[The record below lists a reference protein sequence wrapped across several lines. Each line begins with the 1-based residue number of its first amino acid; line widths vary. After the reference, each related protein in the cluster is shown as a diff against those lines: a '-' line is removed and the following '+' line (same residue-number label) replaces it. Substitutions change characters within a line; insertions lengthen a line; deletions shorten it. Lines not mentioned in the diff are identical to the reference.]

1 MNYVALKMLFGDRA
15 KYLMLLCGLTF
26 AVMLIVQ
33 QGSIFWGLMIWSQSS
48 VSNLNVPIWVTDP
61 GIAQVDEVKP
71 IADTAVDRV
80 RSVPGVEWAVPLYK
94 GLLRARLSNGDY
106 HQITLTG
113 LESSTLIGRPA
124 EVLEGRFEDVLQPD
138 AVVLDQWAVER
149 MGGPDVIKIGTV
161 FELNDKLARVVAIAK
176 TQKSFTNIPVVY
188 TTYERAIRYV
198 PRERRTLSYVLA
210 KAKDGVP
217 VAEVTKRIHEQTGL
231 GAFTAED
238 FGWKTI
244 GWVLKNTGI
253 GINFGTTILL
263 GFIVGMA
270 IAGQTFYLFT
280 VENLRQF
287 GALKAMGAST
297 FTLARMI
304 LLQAFTVGL
313 TGYGVGI
320 GLATVFGFFTARS
333 GGLPFIET
341 WRLLLLVLGAL
352 LVLSTYAGRGPTAA
366 ADVERCVRGADAV
379 IHCLGIGGTGDGSPT
394 TLVSD
399 SVKVVLAAMKSHG
412 VPRIVCMSN
421 IGVGGSGP

>member
-1 MNYVALKMLFGDRA
+1 MNYIALKMLFGDRA

-48 VSNLNVPIWVTDP
+48 ISNINVPIWVTDP

-71 IADTAVDRV
+71 IAGTAVDRV

-94 GLLRARLSNGDY
+94 GILRARLSNGDY
-106 HQITLTG
+106 HQITLAG
-113 LESSTLIGRPA
+113 LESSTLIGRPS
-124 EVLEGRFEDVLQPD
+124 EVLDGRFEDILQPD
-138 AVVLDQWAVER
+138 AVALDQWAVER
-149 MGGPDVIKIGTV
+149 MGGPDIIKVGTI

-188 TTYERAIRYV
+188 TTYERAIHYI
-198 PRERRTLSYVLA
+198 PTERRTLSYVLA
-210 KAKDGVP
+210 KPRDGVP
-217 VAEVTKRIHEQTGL
+217 VEDVTKRIHEQTGL
-231 GAFTAED
+231 GAFTAEE

-287 GALKAMGAST
+287 GALKAMGTST

-304 LLQAFTVGL
+304 LLQALTVGL

-320 GLATVFGFFTARS
+320 GLATAFGYVTARS
-333 GGLPFIET
+333 GGLPFVET
-341 WRLLLLVLGAL
+341 WQLLLLVLVAL
-352 LVLSTYAGRGPTAA
+352 LTICIFSALIS
-366 ADVERCVRGADAV
+366 
-379 IHCLGIGGTGDGSPT
+379 II
-394 TLVSD
+394 
-399 SVKVVLAAMKSHG
+399 KLARLEPA
-412 VPRIVCMSN
+412 IVFR
-421 IGVGGSGP
+421 

>member
-33 QGSIFWGLMIWSQSS
+33 QGSIFWGLMMWSQASIT
-48 VSNLNVPIWVTDP
+48 NLNVPIWVTDP

-71 IADTAVDRV
+71 IASTAVDRV
-80 RSVPGVEWAVPLYK
+80 RSVDGVEWAVPLYK
-94 GLLRARLSNGDY
+94 GLLRARLANGDY

-113 LESSTLIGRPA
+113 LESATLIGRPA
-124 EVLEGRFEDVLQPD
+124 EVLEGRFEDILQPD

-149 MGGPDVIKIGTV
+149 MGGPTVVTVGTI

-176 TQKSFTNIPVVY
+176 TQKSFTNVPVVY

-217 VAEVTKRIHEQTGL
+217 VGDVIQRIHAQTGL
-231 GAFTAED
+231 GAFTEED
-238 FGWKTI
+238 FGLKTI
-244 GWVLKNTGI
+244 MWVLKNTGI

-297 FTLARMI
+297 VTLARMI

-320 GLATVFGFFTARS
+320 GLATVFGFLTAR
-333 GGLPFIET
+333 GGNLPFVET
-341 WRLLLLVLGAL
+341 WQLLLLVLLAL
-352 LVLSTYAGRGPTAA
+352 LSICTFSALIS
-366 ADVERCVRGADAV
+366 
-379 IHCLGIGGTGDGSPT
+379 II
-394 TLVSD
+394 
-399 SVKVVLAAMKSHG
+399 KLARLEPA
-412 VPRIVCMSN
+412 IVFR
-421 IGVGGSGP
+421 

>member
-48 VSNLNVPIWVTDP
+48 ISNLNVPIWVTDP

-94 GLLRARLSNGDY
+94 GLLRARLSNGEY

-113 LESSTLIGRPA
+113 LESSSLIGRPA
-124 EVLEGRFEDVLQPD
+124 EVLEGRFEDILQPD
-138 AVVLDQWAVER
+138 AVALDQWAIER
-149 MGGPDVIKIGTV
+149 MGGPNVMKVGTI

-217 VAEVTKRIHEQTGL
+217 VEEVTRRIHEQTGL
-231 GAFTAED
+231 GAFTAEE
-238 FGWKTI
+238 FSWKTI

-297 FTLARMI
+297 FALARMI

-320 GLATVFGFFTARS
+320 GLATVFGYVTAR
-333 GGLPFIET
+333 GGGFPFIET
-341 WRLLLLVLGAL
+341 WQLLLLVLVAL
-352 LVLSTYAGRGPTAA
+352 LAICTFSALISIIKL
-366 ADVERCVRGADAV
+366 VRLEPA
-379 IHCLGIGGTGDGSPT
+379 
-394 TLVSD
+394 
-399 SVKVVLAAMKSHG
+399 
-412 VPRIVCMSN
+412 IVFR
-421 IGVGGSGP
+421 

>member
-1 MNYVALKMLFGDRA
+1 MAYVALKMLFGDRA

-33 QGSIFWGLMIWSQSS
+33 QGSIFWGLMRWSGSS
-48 VSNLNVPIWVTDP
+48 ISNLNVPIWVTDP
-61 GIAQVDEVKP
+61 GIGQVDEVKP
-71 IADTAVDRV
+71 IASTAVDRV

-94 GLLRARLSNGDY
+94 GILRARLTNGEY
-106 HQITLTG
+106 HQMTLTG
-113 LESSTLIGRPA
+113 LESATLIGRPA
-124 EVLEGRFEDVLQPD
+124 EVLEGRFEDILQPD
-138 AVVLDQWAVER
+138 AVALDQWALER
-149 MGGPDVIKIGTV
+149 MGGPAVVKLGTI
-161 FELNDKLARVVAIAK
+161 FELNDKQARVVAIVK
-176 TQKSFTNIPVVY
+176 TQKTLTNIPVIY

-210 KAKDGVP
+210 QAKDEVP
-217 VAEVTKRIHEQTGL
+217 VEEVIQRIHAQTGL

-244 GWVLKNTGI
+244 SWVLNNTGL
-253 GINFGTTILL
+253 GINFGTTIVL

-297 FTLARMI
+297 STLAWMI

-320 GLATVFGFFTARS
+320 GLATLFGFLAARD
-333 GGLPFIET
+333 GALPFAET
-341 WRLLLLVLGAL
+341 WQLLLLVLVAL
-352 LVLSTYAGRGPTAA
+352 LTICMFSALIS
-366 ADVERCVRGADAV
+366 
-379 IHCLGIGGTGDGSPT
+379 II
-394 TLVSD
+394 
-399 SVKVVLAAMKSHG
+399 KLARLEPA
-412 VPRIVCMSN
+412 IVFR
-421 IGVGGSGP
+421 

>member
-33 QGSIFWGLMIWSQSS
+33 QGSIFWGLMTWSQSS
-48 VSNLNVPIWVTDP
+48 ISNLNVPIWVTDP
-61 GIAQVDEVKP
+61 GISQVDEVKP

-94 GLLRARLSNGDY
+94 GLLRARLSNGEY
-106 HQITLTG
+106 HQITLAG

-124 EVLEGRFEDVLQPD
+124 EVLEGRFEDILQPD
-138 AVVLDQWAVER
+138 AVALDQWAVER
-149 MGGPDVIKIGTV
+149 MGGPNVVKVGTI

-210 KAKDGVP
+210 KAKDGVL
-217 VAEVTKRIHEQTGL
+217 VEEVTRRIHEQTGL
-231 GAFTAED
+231 GAFTAEE

-280 VENLRQF
+280 VENLRQY

-320 GLATVFGFFTARS
+320 GLATVFGFLTARS
-333 GGLPFIET
+333 GGFPFHET
-341 WRLLLLVLGAL
+341 WQLLLLVLVAL
-352 LVLSTYAGRGPTAA
+352 LAICTFSALIS
-366 ADVERCVRGADAV
+366 
-379 IHCLGIGGTGDGSPT
+379 II
-394 TLVSD
+394 
-399 SVKVVLAAMKSHG
+399 KLARLEPA
-412 VPRIVCMSN
+412 IVFR
-421 IGVGGSGP
+421 

>member
-1 MNYVALKMLFGDRA
+1 MSYVALKMLFGDRA

-33 QGSIFWGLMIWSQSS
+33 QGSIFWGLMMWSQSS
-48 VSNLNVPIWVTDP
+48 VSNINVPIWVTDP
-61 GIAQVDEVKP
+61 GIGQVDEVKP
-71 IADTAVDRV
+71 IASTAVDRV

-94 GLLRARLSNGDY
+94 GVLRARLSSGDY

-113 LESSTLIGRPA
+113 LDASTLIGRPA
-124 EVLEGRFEDVLQPD
+124 EVLEGRFEDILQPD

-149 MGGPDVIKIGTV
+149 MGGPAVITIGTV

-176 TQKSFTNIPVVY
+176 TQKNFTNIPVVY
-188 TTYERAIRYV
+188 TTYDRAIRYV

-210 KAKDGVP
+210 KAKDGLTE
-217 VAEVTKRIHEQTGL
+217 AEVTARIQAQTGL
-231 GAFTAED
+231 GAFTAQD

-244 GWVLKNTGI
+244 SWVLKNTGI

-304 LLQAFTVGL
+304 LLQAFTVGF
-313 TGYGVGI
+313 TGYGIGI
-320 GLATVFGFFTARS
+320 GLATGFGFLSAKG
-333 GGLPFIET
+333 GGLPFVET
-341 WRLLLLVLGAL
+341 WQLLLVVLIAL
-352 LVLSTYAGRGPTAA
+352 L
-366 ADVERCVRGADAV
+366 
-379 IHCLGIGGTGDGSPT
+379 GICASSA
-394 TLVSD
+394 LISII
-399 SVKVVLAAMKSHG
+399 KLARLEPA
-412 VPRIVCMSN
+412 IVFR
-421 IGVGGSGP
+421 

>member
-80 RSVPGVEWAVPLYK
+80 RSVPGVEWAMPLYK

-149 MGGPDVIKIGTV
+149 MGGPNVIKIGTV

-341 WRLLLLVLGAL
+341 WQLLLLVLVAL
-352 LVLSTYAGRGPTAA
+352 LAICTFSALIS
-366 ADVERCVRGADAV
+366 
-379 IHCLGIGGTGDGSPT
+379 I
-394 TLVSD
+394 
-399 SVKVVLAAMKSHG
+399 VKLARLEPA
-412 VPRIVCMSN
+412 IVFR
-421 IGVGGSGP
+421 

>member
-1 MNYVALKMLFGDRA
+1 VNYVALKMLYGDRA

-48 VSNLNVPIWVTDP
+48 VTNLNVPIWVTDP

-113 LESSTLIGRPA
+113 LESSTLIGRPS

-149 MGGPDVIKIGTV
+149 MGGPNVIKIGTV

-217 VAEVTKRIHEQTGL
+217 VAEVTRRIHEQTGL
-231 GAFTAED
+231 GAFTAKD

-320 GLATVFGFFTARS
+320 GLATVFGFLTARS

-341 WRLLLLVLGAL
+341 WQLLLLVLVAL
-352 LVLSTYAGRGPTAA
+352 LAICTFSALIS
-366 ADVERCVRGADAV
+366 
-379 IHCLGIGGTGDGSPT
+379 II
-394 TLVSD
+394 
-399 SVKVVLAAMKSHG
+399 KLARLEPA
-412 VPRIVCMSN
+412 IVFR
-421 IGVGGSGP
+421 

>member
-1 MNYVALKMLFGDRA
+1 MSYVALKMLFGDRA

-33 QGSIFWGLMIWSQSS
+33 QGSIFWGLMMWSQSS
-48 VSNLNVPIWVTDP
+48 VSNINVPIWVTDP
-61 GIAQVDEVKP
+61 GIGQVDEVKP

-80 RSVPGVEWAVPLYK
+80 RSVSGVEWAVPLYK
-94 GLLRARLSNGDY
+94 GVLRARLSNGDY

-113 LESSTLIGRPA
+113 LDAPTLIGRPS
-124 EVLEGRFEDVLQPD
+124 EVLEGRFDDILQPD

-149 MGGPDVIKIGTV
+149 MGGPTVIKIGTV

-176 TQKSFTNIPVVY
+176 TQKNFTNIPVVY

-210 KAKDGVP
+210 KAKDGVSD
-217 VAEVTKRIHEQTGL
+217 ADVTTRIQEQTGL
-231 GAFTAED
+231 GAFTAQE

-244 GWVLKNTGI
+244 TWVLKNTGI

-313 TGYGVGI
+313 TGYGIGI
-320 GLATVFGFFTARS
+320 GLATAFGFFSAKG
-333 GGLPFIET
+333 GGLPFVET
-341 WRLLLLVLGAL
+341 WQLLLVVLLAL
-352 LVLSTYAGRGPTAA
+352 LSICACSALIS
-366 ADVERCVRGADAV
+366 
-379 IHCLGIGGTGDGSPT
+379 I
-394 TLVSD
+394 
-399 SVKVVLAAMKSHG
+399 VKLARLEPA
-412 VPRIVCMSN
+412 IVFR
-421 IGVGGSGP
+421 

>member
-149 MGGPDVIKIGTV
+149 MGGPSVIKIGTV
-161 FELNDKLARVVAIAK
+161 FELNDQLARVVAIAK
-176 TQKSFTNIPVVY
+176 IQKSFTNIPVVY

-217 VAEVTKRIHEQTGL
+217 VAEVTTRIHEQTGL

-304 LLQAFTVGL
+304 ILQAFTVGL

-320 GLATVFGFFTARS
+320 GLATVFGFLTARS

-341 WRLLLLVLGAL
+341 WQLLLLVLVAL
-352 LVLSTYAGRGPTAA
+352 LAICTFSALIS
-366 ADVERCVRGADAV
+366 
-379 IHCLGIGGTGDGSPT
+379 II
-394 TLVSD
+394 
-399 SVKVVLAAMKSHG
+399 KLARLEPA
-412 VPRIVCMSN
+412 IVFR
-421 IGVGGSGP
+421 

>member
-149 MGGPDVIKIGTV
+149 MGGPNVIKIGTV

-304 LLQAFTVGL
+304 ILQAFTVGL

-320 GLATVFGFFTARS
+320 GLATVFGFLTARS

-341 WRLLLLVLGAL
+341 WQLLLLVLVAL
-352 LVLSTYAGRGPTAA
+352 LAICTFSALIS
-366 ADVERCVRGADAV
+366 
-379 IHCLGIGGTGDGSPT
+379 II
-394 TLVSD
+394 
-399 SVKVVLAAMKSHG
+399 KLARLEPA
-412 VPRIVCMSN
+412 IVFR
-421 IGVGGSGP
+421 